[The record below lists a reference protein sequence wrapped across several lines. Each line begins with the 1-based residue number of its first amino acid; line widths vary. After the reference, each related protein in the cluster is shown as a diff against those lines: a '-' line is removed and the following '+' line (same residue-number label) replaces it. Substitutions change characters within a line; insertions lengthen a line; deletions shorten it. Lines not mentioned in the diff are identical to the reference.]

1 MRGPECAR
9 RCYDDDS
16 ILIRAAADTLMISP
30 PPIITGDQIEAIFA
44 AIRRALHA
52 IDDSLLAETGS
63 QYPAQGDSSPRYT
76 PPLARS
82 RLWRLP

>member
-52 IDDSLLAETGS
+52 IDDSLLAETGRS
-63 QYPAQGDSSPRYT
+63 IPHKANPRRAYT
-76 PPLARS
+76 PPVARS